1 MGNKV
6 IVLGAGI
13 AGLTAA
19 IKLLQSGKEVT
30 LIEKNSDVGGLCNGY
45 FVDGYYIDNCIHWLM
60 GTAKGNNIN
69 DLWRDIGALSDDVP
83 IISLPTLGTFEYEG
97 TKVTFYRDLDKAEK
111 EWLKI
116 SPVDKRAIH
125 KFFETVKD
133 VASIMDVVLTNK
145 KHNLMDLIR
154 PLPTFPHIL
163 KSMKQ
168 SREQYSKRFK
178 HPALRFAIKHAQ
190 TGYNNMFFFFD
201 VYGIFSRGNADVPQ
215 GGALEMINRIKN
227 KFLSLGGTLLTNC
240 EATKLVVNEGKV
252 ISVITSKGEYTADTF
267 VSAINPNYTYEVLLE
282 DKFDSKLFN
291 RLNSDIKENTISSC
305 FNVYFTIEGD
315 LSNIDIP
322 TGLNIS
328 PIQVGNS
335 ITDFVLFRNYSFDD
349 CFKKDNKVVGS
360 LFIDQNQDDY
370 NFFKTLSTANYKQEV
385 NRICNELLNS
395 LKEKYPHLKIEYLS
409 HFSPL
414 DLEKWTNTSY
424 GSLQSYSYTNKGSF
438 YMFNG
443 RTREISNLY
452 MCGQWCRS
460 IGGTPTALLTGNEI
474 AKSINRNQFV
484 ILRTKS

>member
-1 MGNKV
+1 MREKI

-13 AGLTAA
+13 AGLAAA

-69 DLWRDIGALSDDVP
+69 DLWNDIGALSEDTP
-83 IISLPTLGTFEYEG
+83 IISLPTLGTFEYQG
-97 TKVTFYRDLDKAEK
+97 TKVTFYRDLTKAEE
-111 EWLKI
+111 EWTKI
-116 SPVDKRAIH
+116 SPIDKKAIH
-125 KFFETVKD
+125 KFFSAVKD
-133 VASIMDVVLTNK
+133 VSSIMNVVLTNE

-154 PLPTFPHIL
+154 PLPSFTHIV
-163 KSMKQ
+163 KSMRE
-168 SREQYSKRFK
+168 SREEYSKRFK
-178 HPALRFAIKHAQ
+178 HPALQFAIKNAQ

-201 VYGIFSRGNADVPQ
+201 LYGIFSKGNADVPQ
-215 GGALEMINRIKN
+215 GGALEMIKRIKN
-227 KFLSLGGTLLTNC
+227 KFLSLGGTLLTGC

-252 ISVITSKGEYTADTF
+252 TSVITSKGEIKGDIFISTID
-267 VSAINPNYTYEVLLE
+267 PNYTYKMLLE
-282 DKFDSKLFN
+282 NKYESKLYN
-291 RLNSDIKENTISSC
+291 KLNKNIEKNTISSC
-305 FNVYFTIEGD
+305 FNVYFSIEGD
-315 LSNIDIP
+315 LSNIDVP

-328 PIQVGNS
+328 PIKVGNTT
-335 ITDFVLFRNYSFDD
+335 TDFVLFRNYSYDD

-360 LFIDQNQDDY
+360 LFVDQNQDDY
-370 NFFKTLSTANYKQEV
+370 NYFKSLSSSNYKQEV

-424 GSLQSYSYTNKGSF
+424 GSIQSYSYTNKGLF
-438 YMFNG
+438 YVFNG
-443 RTREISNLY
+443 RTRGLSNLY

-474 AKSINRNQFV
+474 AKLINRD
-484 ILRTKS
+484 